1 MIKLKKVIWII
12 LGILAAI
19 FLFYQGVL
27 WLALIITGIMILSR
41 KVWKSHRAK
50 TEGNDGTQT

>member
-27 WLALIITGIMILSR
+27 WIALIITGIMIITH

-50 TEGNDGTQT
+50 TEGYNGTQT